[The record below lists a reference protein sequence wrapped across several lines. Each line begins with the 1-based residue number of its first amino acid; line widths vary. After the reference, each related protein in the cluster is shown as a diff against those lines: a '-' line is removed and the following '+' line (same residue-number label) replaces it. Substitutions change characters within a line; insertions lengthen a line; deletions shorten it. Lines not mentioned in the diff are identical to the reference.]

1 MPKVFTTRVFAVMPA
16 GACPGMGLAGAGIQ
30 LVTVLNESN
39 YLDTGFRRCDESF
52 LD

>member
-1 MPKVFTTRVFAVMPA
+1 MPKVSATRVFVVMPA
-16 GACPGMGLAGAGIQ
+16 EAGIQ

>member
-1 MPKVFTTRVFAVMPA
+1 MLKVSTIHVFAVMLA

-30 LVTVLNESN
+30 LVTALNKPK